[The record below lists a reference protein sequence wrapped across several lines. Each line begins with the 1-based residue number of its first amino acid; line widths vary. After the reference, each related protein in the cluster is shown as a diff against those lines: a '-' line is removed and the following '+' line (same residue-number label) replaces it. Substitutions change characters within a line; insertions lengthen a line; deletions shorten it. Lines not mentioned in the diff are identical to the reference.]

1 MCGNVHGWLFS
12 AGQVHKLYVASVS
25 AREGKKGVVTV
36 GTQDTEAF
44 RIIAGFKDVQLVGI
58 VCECEHLNHGVQN
71 HHNSISAT

>member
-1 MCGNVHGWLFS
+1 MRECPLVAFQCW
-12 AGQVHKLYVASVS
+12 QVHKLYMASVS
-25 AREGKKGVVTV
+25 VREGKKGVVTV